1 MISKWWDS
9 HQASHLIIGTD
20 SALFVGFCSQRLFMD
35 VKERVSYLKVN
46 GFNWIFQKQKTDN
59 GRNFVPISLINMKVF
74 WDSLQFAVVIL
85 IVEKIKHSEP
95 ECFAVWRS
103 VKCLLVWRSGHGSVS
118 LQGVRVDRDC
128 DDENELSLSWSCEH
142 LLNITSS
149 YQLMPGHSDSRIAPT
164 SLIYYWSRYYSS

>member
-1 MISKWWDS
+1 MISKWKDS

-103 VKCLLVWRSGHGSVS
+103 VKCLLVWRSGHGSPLPWCLYRLYV
-118 LQGVRVDRDC
+118 LTGIVMMRPVFHWEGRV
-128 DDENELSLSWSCEH
+128 
-142 LLNITSS
+142 NIYTTSP
-149 YQLMPGHSDSRIAPT
+149 LHIK
-164 SLIYYWSRYYSS
+164 